1 MSNSKSGKYARDEQM
16 FPDKIFSMTNEQ
28 IINGKIK
35 NECERL
41 YAQIK
46 SAEEKLEEL
55 RSKCKHTKTF
65 EGNYSWRVGN
75 IQLADICEYCGSCI
89 RYK

>member
-1 MSNSKSGKYARDEQM
+1 
-16 FPDKIFSMTNEQ
+16 MTNEQ

-46 SAEEKLEEL
+46 SAEEKLNKL
-55 RSKCKHTKTF
+55 RSECKHTKTR
-65 EGNYSWRVGN
+65 EANYSWRVGV
-75 IQLADICEYCGSCI
+75 IQLADICEYCGSLI

>member
-1 MSNSKSGKYARDEQM
+1 MSWKRSCFGLVVYCFRIDE
-16 FPDKIFSMTNEQ
+16 IISMTSGE
-28 IINGKIK
+28 IK
-35 NECERL
+35 TECEKM
-41 YAQIK
+41 YTQIK

-55 RSKCKHTKTF
+55 RSACKHEKTF
-65 EGNYSWRVGN
+65 EGMYSWRVGN